1 MIPDPYQVLGVSPNA
16 TDEEIKAAYR
26 SLAKKYH
33 PDRNPGDAAAAE
45 KMNEINAA
53 YDQIKNPQASYGQ
66 ASYGGAARQSAYGSQ
81 QRAGQQ
87 SSQGYGFGGFN
98 WDPFSDFTGAQR
110 KRERVEYQAAINYIN
125 SRHYKE
131 AMTVLT
137 NIPAAERDAQWFYLS
152 AMTNMGLG
160 NRIAALEHARRAVE
174 MEPDNL
180 QYQRLYVQLQQGGT
194 AYQTASAGFPGIRVG
209 GGALCASLLALQCC
223 CRPYWCCF

>member
-87 SSQGYGFGGFN
+87 SSQGYGFGGFV
-98 WDPFSDFTGAQR
+98 F
-110 KRERVEYQAAINYIN
+110 V
-125 SRHYKE
+125 KE
-131 AMTVLT
+131 QT
-137 NIPAAERDAQWFYLS
+137 EKLS
-152 AMTNMGLG
+152 AQQHNY
-160 NRIAALEHARRAVE
+160 RRKHYTYAE
-174 MEPDNL
+174 K
-180 QYQRLYVQLQQGGT
+180 
-194 AYQTASAGFPGIRVG
+194 
-209 GGALCASLLALQCC
+209 
-223 CRPYWCCF
+223 